1 MTLIRIAAFALLL
14 GVAVS
19 GVVWF
24 GWGIVAQLIG
34 GKPVGATPEAAE
46 ESKPAKAKAS

>member
-1 MTLIRIAAFALLL
+1 MTLVRIAAFALLL

-34 GKPVGATPEAAE
+34 GKSAAE
-46 ESKPAKAKAS
+46 PTEAPEDAKPAKAKAS